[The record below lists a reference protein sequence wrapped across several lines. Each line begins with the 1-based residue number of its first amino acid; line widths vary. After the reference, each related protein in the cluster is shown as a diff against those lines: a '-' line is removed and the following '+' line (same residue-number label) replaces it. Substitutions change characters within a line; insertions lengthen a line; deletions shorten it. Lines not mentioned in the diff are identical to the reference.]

1 MTRRIRFDD
10 SSMNAINVTPI
21 IDVALVLV
29 IILMI
34 TAPMLAVPQVDLKL
48 PEARTLTSGEENRVN
63 VTLAR
68 DGRLAIEER
77 VVPREMFRPALAA
90 RLAEVT
96 QSEKLLIVRADA
108 GVMYRDVR
116 AVLQDAREAGATR
129 IAIATQ
135 PKKDDEKTPR

>member
-1 MTRRIRFDD
+1 MRRLRFED

-68 DGRLAIEER
+68 DGLQVR
-77 VVPREMFRPALAA
+77 VMLNQEPPENSCRPAADPLFRSAA
-90 RLAEVT
+90 KVYGSGVLGVVLTGMGQDGFRG
-96 QSEKLLIVRADA
+96 SEMVRAA
-108 GVMYRDVR
+108 GGQV
-116 AVLQDAREAGATR
+116 EAG
-129 IAIATQ
+129 
-135 PKKDDEKTPR
+135 

>member
-1 MTRRIRFDD
+1 MTRRVVYED
-10 SSMNAINVTPI
+10 SGMTAINVTPI

-48 PEARTLTSGEENRVN
+48 PEARTLASGEENRVN

-68 DGRLAIEER
+68 DGKVAIEER
-77 VVPREMFRPALAA
+77 LVPRASFGPALAA
-90 RLAEVT
+90 RLADGT
-96 QSEKLLIVRADA
+96 QTEKLLIVRADA
-108 GVMYRDVR
+108 GVLYRDVR
-116 AVLQDAREAGATR
+116 ELLQDAREAGATR

-135 PKKDDEKTPR
+135 PKKDEEKKSH